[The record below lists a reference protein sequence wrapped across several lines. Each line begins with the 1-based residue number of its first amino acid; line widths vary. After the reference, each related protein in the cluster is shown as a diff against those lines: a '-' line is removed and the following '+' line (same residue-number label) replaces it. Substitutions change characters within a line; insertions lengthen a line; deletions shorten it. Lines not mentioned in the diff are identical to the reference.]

1 LRVILPLMT
10 DNNKWL
16 DLVVTKL
23 NALYMKG
30 TDFFD
35 ERWVFEWDDKL
46 SKTDNFKNAN
56 LEERALN
63 TLTQAGVIQTRSD
76 ENWYRN
82 QVIDAQEELEIAKSV
97 NPKIPKEWTN
107 TVWGDWHETDPAH
120 REYDNIWFLDGFD
133 YDRFQQFCE
142 THGFKPSL
150 TETKQLKSTKHKEG
164 DVTPTPEPNSIPL
177 HPLEPRHY
185 SIRKG
190 ILTLSPTDDVSIAIK
205 GRTRR
210 PDKEKYIQCQIM
222 EKLFKSVNNIKYGI
236 NFGQALTVNNNKI
249 GKKEEKKISN
259 AVSEINK
266 KVASVGGP
274 DNLIKIQ
281 NKKVFVNNSY
291 LE

>member
-1 LRVILPLMT
+1 MV
-10 DNNKWL
+10 DNNEWL
-16 DLVVTKL
+16 QLVVTKL
-23 NALYMKG
+23 NALYMNG

-35 ERWVFEWDDKL
+35 ERWVFEWNDKL
-46 SKTDNFKNAN
+46 SRTENFKNAS

-63 TLTQAGVIQTRSD
+63 TLTNAGVIETRSD
-76 ENWYRN
+76 QNWYRN

-97 NPKIPKEWTN
+97 NSKIPKEWTN

-120 REYDNIWFLDGFD
+120 REYDYIWFIDSFD
-133 YDRFQQFCE
+133 YDRFHQFCE
-142 THGFKPSL
+142 THGFTPSSR
-150 TETKQLKSTKHKEG
+150 ETKQLKSTKHKG
-164 DVTPTPEPNSIPL
+164 GAMLTPEPNSITL

-185 SIRKG
+185 SNRKG
-190 ILTLSPTDDVSIAIK
+190 ILTLSPTVDVSIAIK
-205 GRTRR
+205 GRTSR
-210 PDKEKYIQCQIM
+210 PNKGKYIQCQIM

-236 NFGQALTVNNNKI
+236 NFGQALTVSNTKI
-249 GKKEEKKISN
+249 GKKEERKVSN

-281 NKKVFVNNSY
+281 NKKVFVNSSY